1 MKDEH
6 RIAVLDIGGTRIKA
20 GLFFGSS
27 LIQSAECDTPAKE
40 GAAALLKA
48 AGDLIEQFKPFIA
61 VGVSTA
67 GQVDPVNGIIL
78 YANENLPGYTG
89 TRVADYFRE
98 RFDCSCSVMNDAY
111 AAALGEGR
119 YGAARGHSDYICIT
133 YGTGIGGGVFL
144 DDHTY
149 YGKGGSANLM
159 IGGLITHPELR
170 RPDDP
175 FAGSYE
181 RCASTTALVKIA
193 SSVDPSLDNGRK
205 IFARISEPEIME
217 AVDRW
222 LDEIA
227 VGLLSILHI
236 YNIPCLV
243 LGGGVMEQPAVLS
256 GIRKRV
262 HDSAI
267 PGFQDA
273 VICTA
278 QLGNQAG
285 LYGALGCITQQIE
298 IDC

>member
-1 MKDEH
+1 MADEH

-20 GLFFGSS
+20 GLFHGTT
-27 LIQSAECDTPAKE
+27 LIQSDECDTPAKE

-48 AGDLIEQFKPFIA
+48 AGDLLEQFKPFIA

-67 GQVDPVNGIIL
+67 GQVDPKNGVIL

-89 TRVADYFRE
+89 TKVAEYFHK
-98 RFDCSCSVMNDAY
+98 RFDCCCGVMNDAY
-111 AAALGEGR
+111 AAALGEGS

-144 DDHTY
+144 DDHAY

-159 IGGLITHPELR
+159 IGGLITHPEQR
-170 RPDDP
+170 CKDDP

-193 SSVDPSLDNGRK
+193 SAMDPSLDNGKK
-205 IFARISEPEIME
+205 IFARIGELKVKQ
-217 AVDRW
+217 AVDQW

-243 LGGGVMEQPAVLS
+243 LGGGVMEQPTVLN

-267 PGFQDA
+267 PGFQD
-273 VICTA
+273 VDICTA
-278 QLGNQAG
+278 KLGNQAG
-285 LYGALGCITQQIE
+285 LYGALSCVMQK
-298 IDC
+298 IDLD